1 MKINELISSFVI
13 YTTIEEG
20 KLLDKIK
27 GTVTPNQFTE
37 REVRVIEA
45 LIKKSLISKKIEDG
59 KVYLVKN
66 GKPY

>member
-1 MKINELISSFVI
+1 MKINELISHFEI

-37 REVRVIEA
+37 REVRVIEG

>member
-1 MKINELISSFVI
+1 MKINELISSFEI
-13 YTTIEEG
+13 YTTIEEC

>member
-1 MKINELISSFVI
+1 MKINELISSFEI
-13 YTTIEEG
+13 YTTIEED